1 MRKLFNNILNAESPV
16 SSRRFVALVALALFA
31 AVVIVKMVGVDVDNE
46 VMYTTSG
53 LALTCLGLSTLRK

>member
-1 MRKLFNNILNAESPV
+1 MKKLFNNILNAESPV
-16 SSRRFVALVALALFA
+16 SSRRFVALACFV
-31 AVVIVKMVGVDVDNE
+31 AVVIVKLAGVDVDNE